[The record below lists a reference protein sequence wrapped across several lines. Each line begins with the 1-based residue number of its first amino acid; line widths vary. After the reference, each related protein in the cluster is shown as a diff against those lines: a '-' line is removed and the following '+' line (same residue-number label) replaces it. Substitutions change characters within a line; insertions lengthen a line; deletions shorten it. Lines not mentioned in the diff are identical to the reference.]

1 MHDSE
6 QNKKGWLP
14 IVGLIALILVLFVGI
29 KLVFAGLGAA
39 IPQKAASSA
48 QSSGQAEVSEPA
60 DPEQNTPA
68 FCPFCGEELN
78 ESFQWGQYCPYCG
91 EKVEQ

>member
-14 IVGLIALILVLFVGI
+14 IVGLIALILALFVGI

-39 IPQKAASSA
+39 IPQKAASSV
-48 QSSGQAEVSEPA
+48 QSSGQVEVSQSA
-60 DPEQNTPA
+60 APEQNAPA
-68 FCPFCGEELN
+68 FCPFCGESLN

-91 EKVEQ
+91 EKVEP

>member
-1 MHDSE
+1 ME
-6 QNKKGWLP
+6 EKKKSWLT
-14 IVGLIALILVLFVGI
+14 IAGLIALIVVLFLGI

-39 IPQKAASSA
+39 IPQKPA
-48 QSSGQAEVSEPA
+48 GPGEPGLTEQVGEPG
-60 DPEQNTPA
+60 PEQTAPA
-68 FCPFCGEELN
+68 FCPFCGEGLN

>member
-1 MHDSE
+1 MNDSE

-39 IPQKAASSA
+39 IPQKTTAAQSSA
-48 QSSGQAEVSEPA
+48 QTEVT
-60 DPEQNTPA
+60 DPTVPERNTPA
-68 FCPFCGEELN
+68 ICPFCGEGLN

>member
-39 IPQKAASSA
+39 IPQEAASSA

-60 DPEQNTPA
+60 ATEQDTPA
-68 FCPFCGEELN
+68 FCPFCGEGLN